1 MRKFIRRN
9 KMIKDKRGWFQKFW
23 DQTSFAPNYVFNI
36 TPEQCR
42 KAIDYL
48 NSLPKKNWRINDLLG
63 KLDMAIGHS
72 TIVNGQSVCTITLDT
87 TEYYMIANVLTP
99 GDVLQYTKTTYTGST
114 RVNTIINIENKNIL
128 FVDGGKNDVGTLID
142 MASKIITLDATD
154 IGEAAADV
162 LFSGNYGSMLFYR
175 EGNYLRNYDDYSKT
189 DTFKNNFITL
199 LKSKDS
205 DTIEV
210 VWNKLFTDYY
220 ESNYSQLVLTDSNTY
235 LNTTWDIT
243 ELELDTENEQT
254 KMNLKRAS

>member
-1 MRKFIRRN
+1 VA
-9 KMIKDKRGWFQKFW
+9 G
-23 DQTSFAPNYVFNI
+23 
-36 TPEQCR
+36 
-42 KAIDYL
+42 
-48 NSLPKKNWRINDLLG
+48 
-63 KLDMAIGHS
+63 S
-72 TIVNGQSVCTITLDT
+72 TYYTLYYYT
-87 TEYYMIANVLTP
+87 GTEYYMIANVLTP

-189 DTFKNNFITL
+189 DTFKNNFETL
-199 LKSKDS
+199 LKNKDS